1 MKSYLQGLIT
11 GGVFVFA
18 FMVLMGQSN
27 IRVNDI
33 QEKKR
38 KLAMINQEGRTD
50 YIGRFQIALTSVPAK
65 AYDKEAEIYESI
77 IDTRTGIITS
87 RTMVTPN
94 FFDKP

>member
-18 FMVLMGQSN
+18 FMVLMGQSDWNRN
-27 IRVNDI
+27 I
-33 QEKKR
+33 EYYKKMDMR
-38 KLAMINQEGRTD
+38 NKEGRTD

-87 RTMVTPN
+87 RTVVAPN